1 MKINSFKVK
10 ILDGNIQFKSDFHKE
25 LFHKWLAQYNDKE
38 VSLLID
44 TDKSKRSDDQHR
56 YLFGV
61 YYRLI
66 SEETG
71 HTTEE
76 LHSLFK
82 GMFLSEVR
90 EVLGNKVRVQTS
102 STTLS
107 KSQFSEFIQDI
118 AHYTGIVPPNTE
130 AHLGYS
136 YHK

>member
-1 MKINSFKVK
+1 MKINSFKIQIK
-10 ILDGNIQFKSDFHKE
+10 DSNIIFKSDHQKE
-25 LFHKWLAQYNDKE
+25 LFRRWLGQYEGKE

-44 TDKSKRSDDQHR
+44 TNKSKRSDSQNQ
-56 YLFGV
+56 YYWGV
-61 YYRLI
+61 YLKII

-82 GMFLSEVR
+82 GMFLSEIR

-107 KSQFSEFIQDI
+107 KSQFSDYIQNI
-118 AHYTGIVPPNTE
+118 ASYTGILPPDTTE
-130 AHLGYS
+130 YLGYS

>member
-1 MKINSFKVK
+1 MKINSFKIQIKDSK
-10 ILDGNIQFKSDFHKE
+10 IVFKSDYQKD
-25 LFHKWLAQYNDKE
+25 LFHQWLGQYEGKE

-44 TDKSKRSDDQHR
+44 TNKSKRSDEQHR

-82 GMFLSEVR
+82 GMFLSEIR

-107 KSQFSEFIQDI
+107 KSQFSEFIQNI
-118 AHYTGIVPPNTE
+118 YHFTGIVPPDTTE
-130 AHLGYS
+130 FLGYS